1 MRRLFSLRGCCLAE
15 LLTVALLIVAGLLL
29 GWSRLTW

>member
-1 MRRLFSLRGCCLAE
+1 MRRLTGCLFLE
-15 LLTVALLIVAGLLL
+15 LLTVALLIVTGLLL